1 MKKTILFIF
10 LIIISLNVYAQGEP
24 EKRASALTETMTEA
38 LSLNTEEQSKV
49 YQIQLERFKQV
60 ASIRSKYQ
68 NNQEKRKA
76 ELKKVYNKLYGK
88 LKGNLGEE
96 KMLLWK
102 EYKTN
107 N

>member
-1 MKKTILFIF
+1 MKKTILFTF

-76 ELKKVYNKLYGK
+76 ELKKVKGQLKSAQFK
-88 LKGNLGEE
+88 LKQ
-96 KMLLWK
+96 KQSKWIK
-102 EYKTN
+102 FKRDDS
-107 N
+107 